1 MHPYSTWFFIT
12 DPVSNNQFDYCLRQY
27 PKIYIPKLIE
37 GDLDD
42 VQISSDTYAIETLVW
57 ENLHSEKGLKNFI
70 FLKNARVP
78 TWICDNHNHA
88 FVFWYDALQ
97 KWYIQ
102 KGSLLVHIDQHTDLA
117 TPKTLL
123 IADEEFCWFKNL
135 QDVQEYT
142 NTVLTIADF
151 IVPALANGLLAEAL
165 MVTGENKEGVN
176 SFVWQDNKLQKTI
189 HHKPKTINSVI
200 VDLDLD
206 YFSQGFDESET
217 FSTVRYWLA
226 RADIVTIATSPL
238 FIPQDKAIG
247 ILKSLQKDLLLL

>member
-1 MHPYSTWFFIT
+1 
-12 DPVSNNQFDYCLRQY
+12 
-27 PKIYIPKLIE
+27 
-37 GDLDD
+37 
-42 VQISSDTYAIETLVW
+42 
-57 ENLHSEKGLKNFI
+57 
-70 FLKNARVP
+70 
-78 TWICDNHNHA
+78 
-88 FVFWYDALQ
+88 
-97 KWYIQ
+97 
-102 KGSLLVHIDQHTDLA
+102 
-117 TPKTLL
+117 
-123 IADEEFCWFKNL
+123 
-135 QDVQEYT
+135 
-142 NTVLTIADF
+142 
-151 IVPALANGLLAEAL
+151 

-189 HHKPKTINSVI
+189 HHKPKTINSVM